1 MNGLERVLATL
12 RGEPTDRRAVS
23 LTLSLYGARLTGC
36 RLTEYYADPVE
47 YARGASAVME
57 TFQPDILFGPFALCL
72 EGAAF
77 GSQVRFYEDQ
87 APNLARPAISS
98 SDEIAQLAVPDIDT
112 HPRLR
117 FFRAAIRRMATEHG
131 RQAAIAAVA
140 LDPMGLP
147 AMIMGIEGWLETLLF
162 DEAGTQR
169 MLEMSVPYSVR
180 WANALLAEGATFVVM
195 PAAFANPT
203 IVTREMA
210 ARIAVPA
217 LREAYSQ
224 VNGLLVIHSAGAPL
238 APFLDLLADLPNV
251 VGFVLNHRD
260 SFAEARARVGPQPA
274 LLGNIDGPTLHTR
287 RPDEIVAECRKVLH
301 DRRDDPRFILGTSA
315 ADIGFDT
322 PVENIRA
329 VLRAAQAFSS
339 DLP

>member
-1 MNGLERVLATL
+1 MNSLERVLATL
-12 RGEPTDRRAVS
+12 QGEPTDRRAVS

-36 RLTEYYADPVE
+36 RLTEYYTNPVA

-72 EGAAF
+72 EGEAF
-77 GSQVRFYEDQ
+77 GSRVRFYEDQ
-87 APNLARPAISS
+87 APNLTRPAISS
-98 SDEIAQLAVPDIDT
+98 SGEIAQLAAPDIET

-117 FFRAAIRRMATEHG
+117 FFRATIRRMAAEHG
-131 RQAAIAAVA
+131 QQVPIAAVA
-140 LDPMGLP
+140 LGPMGLP

-169 MLEMSVPYSVR
+169 MLEMSVPYFVR
-180 WANALLAEGATFVVM
+180 WANVLLAEGASLVVV

-217 LREAYSQ
+217 LKEAYSQ
-224 VNGLLVIHSAGAPL
+224 INGPLIVHSAGASL

-251 VGFVLNHRD
+251 VGFMLNHGD
-260 SFAEARARVGPQPA
+260 SFAEARARVGAQA
-274 LLGNIDGPTLHTR
+274 TLIGNIDGPTLHMR
-287 RPDEIVAECRKVLH
+287 EPDEIAAECRKVLH

-322 PVENIRA
+322 PVENIHA
-329 VLRAAQAFSS
+329 VLRAAQASR
-339 DLP
+339 L

>member
-1 MNGLERVLATL
+1 MNSLERVLATL
-12 RGEPTDRRAVS
+12 QGEPTDRRAVS

-36 RLTEYYADPVE
+36 RLTEYYTNPVA

-72 EGAAF
+72 EGEAF
-77 GSQVRFYEDQ
+77 GSRVRFYEDQ
-87 APNLARPAISS
+87 APNLTRPAISS
-98 SDEIAQLAVPDIDT
+98 SGEIAQLAAPDIET

-117 FFRAAIRRMATEHG
+117 FFRATIRRMAAEHG
-131 RQAAIAAVA
+131 QQVPIAAVA
-140 LDPMGLP
+140 LGPMGLP

-169 MLEMSVPYSVR
+169 MLEMAVPYFVR
-180 WANALLAEGATFVVM
+180 WANVLLAEGASLVVV

-217 LREAYSQ
+217 LKEAYSQ
-224 VNGLLVIHSAGAPL
+224 INGPLIVHSAGVSL

-251 VGFVLNHRD
+251 VGFVLNHGD
-260 SFAEARARVGPQPA
+260 SFAEARARVGAQA
-274 LLGNIDGPTLHTR
+274 TLIGNIDGPTLHMR
-287 RPDEIVAECRKVLH
+287 EPDEIAAECRKVLH
-301 DRRDDPRFILGTSA
+301 DRRDDPHFILGTSA

-329 VLRAAQAFSS
+329 VLRAAQASR
-339 DLP
+339 L

>member
-1 MNGLERVLATL
+1 MNSLERVLATL
-12 RGEPTDRRAVS
+12 QGEPTDRRAVS

-36 RLTEYYADPVE
+36 RLTEYYTNPVA

-72 EGAAF
+72 EGEAF
-77 GSQVRFYEDQ
+77 GSRVRFYEDQ
-87 APNLARPAISS
+87 APNLTRPAISS
-98 SDEIAQLAVPDIDT
+98 SGEIAQLAAPDIET

-117 FFRAAIRRMATEHG
+117 FFRATIRRMAAEHG
-131 RQAAIAAVA
+131 QQVPIAAVA
-140 LDPMGLP
+140 LGPMGLP

-169 MLEMSVPYSVR
+169 MLEMAVPYFVR
-180 WANALLAEGATFVVM
+180 WANVLLAEGASLVVV

-217 LREAYSQ
+217 LKKAYSQ
-224 VNGLLVIHSAGAPL
+224 INGPLIVHSAGVSL

-251 VGFVLNHRD
+251 VGFVLNHGD
-260 SFAEARARVGPQPA
+260 SFAEARARVGAQA
-274 LLGNIDGPTLHTR
+274 TLIGNIDGPTLHMR
-287 RPDEIVAECRKVLH
+287 EPDEIAAECRKVLH
-301 DRRDDPRFILGTSA
+301 DRRDDPHFILGTSA

-329 VLRAAQAFSS
+329 VLRAAQASR
-339 DLP
+339 L